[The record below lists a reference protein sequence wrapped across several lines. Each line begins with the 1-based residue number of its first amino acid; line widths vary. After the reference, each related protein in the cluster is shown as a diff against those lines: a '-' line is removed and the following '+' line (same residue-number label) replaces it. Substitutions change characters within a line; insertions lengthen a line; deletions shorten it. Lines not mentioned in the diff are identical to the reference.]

1 MAMNLQKSGPCS
13 GRAESTNSQKT
24 DQNEDKIAHIASLA
38 WRFDSEM
45 DEIDHQLIALLRENS
60 RTPLAT
66 LAKKLR
72 VARGTVQNR
81 LAKLE
86 ASGTVMG
93 YTVRLRPQ
101 VEEQRIRALMSVAV
115 EGNKAEAVLK
125 ALRGDPAVGALYST
139 NGRWDLVAELRADSL
154 EAFDRVLGRIR
165 LIEGISSTETSLL
178 LSTHKL

>member
-1 MAMNLQKSGPCS
+1 
-13 GRAESTNSQKT
+13 
-24 DQNEDKIAHIASLA
+24 
-38 WRFDSEM
+38 M
-45 DEIDHQLIALLRENS
+45 DDIDRQLIALLRENS
-60 RTPLAT
+60 RIPLAT

-86 ASGTVMG
+86 ADGTVMG

-101 VEEQRIRALMSVAV
+101 VEEQRIRALMTVAV
-115 EGNKAEAVLK
+115 EGNKADAVNK

-154 EAFDRVLGRIR
+154 EAFDRVLNRIR
-165 LIEGISSTETSLL
+165 LIEGIASTETSLL

>member
-1 MAMNLQKSGPCS
+1 MRIRLRRLPVFGWRFAQSGAPKWTKSIASSSPSS
-13 GRAESTNSQKT
+13 GRT
-24 DQNEDKIAHIASLA
+24 
-38 WRFDSEM
+38 R
-45 DEIDHQLIALLRENS
+45 

-86 ASGTVMG
+86 ADGTVMG

-115 EGNKAEAVLK
+115 EGNKAEAVLR